1 MREPEGEKGEMK
13 KWGGRELREPE
24 GEKRETKK
32 GGRERVIVTLPEL
45 VAGAG
50 V

>member
-1 MREPEGEKGEMK
+1 MGEG
-13 KWGGRELREPE
+13 GGRELREPE

-32 GGRERVIVTLPEL
+32 GGGKRVIVTLPEL